1 MGPSLSGPLALH
13 GVDVHAGSF
22 QILHGI
28 SMSLQPGELCA
39 LIGPSGAGKST
50 LIKVLLG
57 LRSPSAGRATLAGG
71 PVTAVP
77 VGYVPQDDALHG
89 SLRVD
94 QTLAFAAELRLP
106 DASESERQERI
117 ARVAE
122 QVGLGERMGLRVR
135 KLSGG
140 QRKRVSVALELLT
153 APPVLIL
160 DEPTSGLD
168 PGLEARMM
176 GLFADLARQGHIV
189 LVATH
194 AMQSLAKCDALAVL
208 VQGRTAW
215 FGTPGGALDYFE
227 VRTFAGIF
235 EALGAHAP
243 LVWGKAWS
251 QKGAGLSGRPR
262 PVIQAPAA
270 SPTPAAASPA
280 SAAEV
285 EPTPAA
291 DTPAPAPSPLSAAE
305 QELARLKREMGR

>member
-1 MGPSLSGPLALH
+1 MGPSLSGPLALQ

-22 QILHGI
+22 QILHGVT
-28 SMSLQPGELCA
+28 MSLQPGELCA

-57 LRSPSAGRATLAGG
+57 LRAPSAGRATLAGG
-71 PVTAVP
+71 PVSAVP

-106 DASESERQERI
+106 GATAAQRQERI
-117 ARVAE
+117 DRVAE

-194 AMQSLAKCDALAVL
+194 AMQSLSKCDALGVL

-215 FGTPGGALDYFE
+215 FGTPTGALDYFQ
-227 VRTFAGIF
+227 VRTYAGIF

-243 LVWGKAWS
+243 LVWGKAWD
-251 QKGAGLSGRPR
+251 QKGAGLSARPR
-262 PVIQAPAA
+262 PVIQAPPESSSPSVAGAPPA
-270 SPTPAAASPA
+270 SPEDTAATQP
-280 SAAEV
+280 V
-285 EPTPAA
+285 E
-291 DTPAPAPSPLSAAE
+291 APAPSPLSAAE
-305 QELARLKREMGR
+305 QELARLKRELGR